1 MIRIWRTGPD
11 TSIGQ
16 DKPSLFGLS
25 SRIRWPHISSSSDN
39 SPPVDITLQK
49 YTPFHLH
56 LNLLYHPH
64 LNYPTPFIILWVS
77 HQHLIKKSGK
87 SMQFN
92 SVVTE
97 LGIMNSQ
104 RRQKMKF
111 TAKNNCSRA
120 LPRARYLSRS
130 TFISFSLV
138 KSSHRLRKPHLF
150 LSQK

>member
-1 MIRIWRTGPD
+1 MIRIWKTGPD

-25 SRIRWPHISSSSDN
+25 SRIRWPHISSSSNN
-39 SPPVDITLQK
+39 SPPVDITSQK

-56 LNLLYHPH
+56 LNLLYHPQ
-64 LNYPTPFIILWVS
+64 LNYPTPFIILSVS

-111 TAKNNCSRA
+111 ISRA

>member
-1 MIRIWRTGPD
+1 MIRIWKTGPD

-25 SRIRWPHISSSSDN
+25 SRIRWPHISSSSN
-39 SPPVDITLQK
+39 ISPPLQK

-56 LNLLYHPH
+56 LNLLYHPY
-64 LNYPTPFIILWVS
+64 LNYPTPFIIPWVS

-92 SVVTE
+92 SVLTE

-111 TAKNNCSRA
+111 TAKNNSSRA
-120 LPRARYLSRS
+120 PPRARYLPGS
-130 TFISFSLV
+130 TFVSFSLV